1 MITTNTHF
9 FDWVRTNSSSEP
21 VALRLKYA
29 GKNDGFDYSE
39 AITQIECRKK
49 FGRKLAQTLAS
60 FPDFYFPG
68 TLAGEQASSDL
79 LAEYHQSLV
88 PEGSS
93 VVDLTSGLG
102 IDVLHIARRAA
113 SVVAVEQNPILV
125 EALKYNSSGL
135 KLADVVK
142 PVCSACEDFIDKCIA
157 DGHTFDMAFID
168 PARRAEDG
176 SRLFALADCSP
187 DVVTLLPKLAKIC
200 HLLVIKASPM
210 LDITHTVLALSPAPV
225 AVAAV
230 GNTTECKELV
240 ISIVFDKSE
249 PYTTMLEA
257 VTLRVGS
264 DSSTF
269 AFTSKAEQEAPGAPT
284 SPAIKTGDI
293 VCEPYPSAMK
303 AGAFKLLAATYGL
316 RGFHANTKLLY
327 TSAAPQDF
335 PGSLWSVVEVMPY
348 ASKNIKR
355 FKSKYPAISVA
366 ARNFGVSADALRLK
380 LGVREAPGDLR
391 LFAITDTFGN
401 KQLIVTRSLR

>member
-1 MITTNTHF
+1 MITTTPQF
-9 FDWVRTNSSSEP
+9 FEWVRTNASSDPAS
-21 VALRLKYA
+21 LRLKYA

-49 FGRKLAQTLAS
+49 FGRKLAQTLVS
-60 FPDFYFPG
+60 FPGFYFPG
-68 TLAGEQASSDL
+68 ALAGEQASSDL
-79 LAEYHQSLV
+79 LAEYHESLV
-88 PEGSS
+88 PEGAS

-102 IDVLHIARRAA
+102 IDVFHLARRAA
-113 SVVAVEQNPILV
+113 SVVAVDQNPLLV
-125 EALKYNSSGL
+125 EALDYNAAGL
-135 KLADVVK
+135 KLADVVA
-142 PVCSACEDFIDKCIA
+142 PVCSKCEDFIDKCIV
-157 DGHTFDMAFID
+157 DGRTFDMAFID

-187 DVVTLLPKLAKIC
+187 DVVSLLPKLTKIC
-200 HLLVIKASPM
+200 RMLVIKASPM

-240 ISIVFDKSE
+240 ITVVFEKAE
-249 PYTTMLEA
+249 PHTTMLEA
-257 VTLRVGS
+257 VTLRPDA

-269 AFTSKAEQEAPGAPT
+269 SFTASAEQSAPTVPT
-284 SPAIKTGDI
+284 SPAIKAGDI
-293 VCEPYPSAMK
+293 VCELYPSAMK
-303 AGAFKLLAATYGL
+303 AGAFKLLAATFNL

-327 TSAAPQDF
+327 TTEPPENF
-335 PGSLWSVVEVMPY
+335 PGTLWSVVEVMPY

-366 ARNFGVSADALRLK
+366 TRNFGFSAESLRQK

-391 LFAITDTFGN
+391 LFAVTDTFGN
-401 KQLIVTRSLR
+401 RLLIVTRALR